1 MTDPAPSHARTPAP
15 NSAAVHA
22 GQAMTEEWRRRW
34 REQPFHAYMDLDI
47 EPQPAG
53 QSRITM
59 KTSSRTLGGVGGSVH
74 GGIVATLIDI
84 ACIQAVASLVGPD
97 EMMAGTAELNV
108 SYLRPALG
116 DIVVTEGRVLKKGR
130 SLAVVDVDC
139 SDGKG
144 RLFAKGR
151 TQYAIRQRQ
160 PDRSDRG

>member
-1 MTDPAPSHARTPAP
+1 MTDPAPSHSTTPP
-15 NSAAVHA
+15 SHSTAAHA
-22 GQAMTEEWRRRW
+22 GQAMSEEWRRRW
-34 REQPFHAYMDLDI
+34 REQPFHAFMDLDI
-47 EPQPAG
+47 EAQPAG

-59 KTSSRTLGGVGGSVH
+59 KTSNRTLGGVGGSVH

-97 EMMAGTAELNV
+97 EVMAGTAELNV

-116 DIVVTEGRVLKKGR
+116 DVVVTEGRVLKKGR

-151 TQYAIRQRQ
+151 AQYAIRQRQ
-160 PDRSDRG
+160 PAP